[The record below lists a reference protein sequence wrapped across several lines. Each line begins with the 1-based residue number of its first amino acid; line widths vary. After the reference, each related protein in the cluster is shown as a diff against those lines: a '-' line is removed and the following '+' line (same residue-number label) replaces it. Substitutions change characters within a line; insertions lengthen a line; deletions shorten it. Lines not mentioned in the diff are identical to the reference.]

1 MGRAPCCDK
10 QGLKKGPWTPDEDQ
24 KLVAYIQR
32 HGHGSWRA
40 LPKHAGTRFCAEAD
54 ALILYL
60 ILEHLPMGFSVPSVN
75 VGQLTGVVCDQN
87 CRAFALWEE
96 LSLEVDELS
105 EARY

>member
-40 LPKHAGTRFCAEAD
+40 LPKHAGEGPICCVRCAFAAFWWCCGVCRGGSSVEAD
-54 ALILYL
+54 ERSGRLRILP
-60 ILEHLPMGFSVPSVN
+60 ISP
-75 VGQLTGVVCDQN
+75 
-87 CRAFALWEE
+87 
-96 LSLEVDELS
+96 
-105 EARY
+105 